1 MVELRWVAAQPL
13 PLRCNEDG
21 DCNNSDVQEVARK
34 LDKEDSML
42 HDVHKPHNSLE
53 DNGAIGGSAGTVVIP
68 LELFQ
73 DLTEVDC
80 SIPLVFG
87 NRSKRI
93 HRGMPKDDQELGI
106 AGANKD
112 SHTELGEV
120 RLQALVLEPIA
131 MR

>member
-1 MVELRWVAAQPL
+1 MVELQWVAAQPL
-13 PLRCNEDG
+13 PLRCNEHG
-21 DCNNSDVQEVARK
+21 DCNNSDVQEVRK

-42 HDVHKPHNSLE
+42 RDVHKPHNSPE
-53 DNGAIGGSAGTVVIP
+53 DSGAIGAAAGTVVMP
-68 LELFQ
+68 LGLFQ

-112 SHTELGEV
+112 SHTELGGL
-120 RLQALVLEPIA
+120 LQALVLEPIA